1 MYILFEPYGD
11 TWKINPLNLFID
23 TTHLNGVATP
33 NLGSPHTP
41 GQVWHGIIFYG
52 LKANPSQEKEPGV

>member
-1 MYILFEPYGD
+1 MLMYILFEPYGD

-41 GQVWHGIIFYG
+41 G
-52 LKANPSQEKEPGV
+52 